1 MDVFFAEISTINDL
15 LKKLKGNVE
24 NISQLQE
31 SVVSMKGYGDGEEQV
46 QMDRLASECKLI
58 MESVKKR
65 TKAIELENV
74 QLPPSHPSLSMRT
87 TQHAQVKQK
96 FLDFLRMYNET
107 ERDFSMRVKEQME
120 RSIRSSKLTPTL
132 ICTVAGP
139 VV

>member
-1 MDVFFAEISTINDL
+1 
-15 LKKLKGNVE
+15 
-24 NISQLQE
+24 
-31 SVVSMKGYGDGEEQV
+31 
-46 QMDRLASECKLI
+46 
-58 MESVKKR
+58 
-65 TKAIELENV
+65 
-74 QLPPSHPSLSMRT
+74 MRT